1 VPANFVVYAD
11 RGAKYRWKLEA
22 GNGQT
27 IASWSFASK
36 SNTHEAAKSVKAR
49 AAEASVKEERAPI
62 ARFLPPTGDGAARK
76 PSVARL
82 KDQQCRQMPGAHEP
96 RRARQKPR
104 RIRARNAGARR
115 TRRGATSRSMPRVR
129 AQATM
134 PHDEHRRRARRA
146 SRRSTARALRPRR
159 GLSSHRQAPSSSGR
173 PTWIEVRSGG
183 PGVRRRA

>member
-36 SNTHEAAKSVKAR
+36 SNAHEAAKSVKAR

-82 KDQQCRQMPGAHEP
+82 KDQQCRQMPGHMSLGEP
-96 RRARQKPR
+96 ARSPAASERATP
-104 RIRARNAGARR
+104 ARVV
-115 TRRGATSRSMPRVR
+115 RGA
-129 AQATM
+129 A
-134 PHDEHRRRARRA
+134 
-146 SRRSTARALRPRR
+146 PRR
-159 GLSSHRQAPSSSGR
+159 GRCREVELKPHAP
-173 PTWIEVRSGG
+173 
-183 PGVRRRA
+183 